1 MVERPVTSSNGPPK
15 GGGPP
20 WRTKAAAGMLWMAAA
35 MDLASL
41 IAHENG
47 AATQAISAKV
57 AALVLR
63 RIAGS
68 LGR

>member
-15 GGGPP
+15 GGPP
-20 WRTKAAAGMLWMAAA
+20 WRTKAAAGMLWMAVA
-35 MDLASL
+35 MDVVSL
-41 IAHENG
+41 TAHENG
-47 AATQAISAKV
+47 AATQALSAKV

-63 RIAGS
+63 RIAGF